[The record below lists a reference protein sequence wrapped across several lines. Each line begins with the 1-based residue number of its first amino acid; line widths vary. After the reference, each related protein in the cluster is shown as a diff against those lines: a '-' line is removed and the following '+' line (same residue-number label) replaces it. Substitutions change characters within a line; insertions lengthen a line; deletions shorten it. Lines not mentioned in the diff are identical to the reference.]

1 MLFRSKPVRTRT
13 RLPDDIMSRID
24 KLGSV
29 LDTDSRILFA
39 YLFGSLAKGMPN
51 PLSDVDIAVFLAS
64 AMTGGDAKADL
75 SGLLSDVLG
84 TDEFDLVVLNN
95 APLSLVGRILGARR
109 VITDKQ
115 PHLRHVFESRMMRKF
130 FDFRRKEQDILFR
143 RFA

>member
-1 MLFRSKPVRTRT
+1 MRVRS
-13 RLPDDIMSRID
+13 RLPDDILSRIE

-29 LDTDSRILFA
+29 FDKDSRIVFA
-39 YLFGSLAKGMPN
+39 YLFGGLAKGTQK
-51 PLSDVDIAVFLAS
+51 PLSDVDIAVFLTS

-115 PHLRHVFESRMMRKF
+115 PHLRHVFESRIMREF